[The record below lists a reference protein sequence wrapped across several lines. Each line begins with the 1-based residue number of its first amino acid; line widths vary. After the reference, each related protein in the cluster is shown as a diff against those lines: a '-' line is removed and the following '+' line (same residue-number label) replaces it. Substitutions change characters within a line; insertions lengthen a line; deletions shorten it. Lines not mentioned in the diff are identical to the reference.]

1 MLYDI
6 SPPLSPELAVWPG
19 DVPLTREMQAH
30 LAQGDPVT
38 ASALHTTVHLGAHAD
53 APAHIVRDGLSI
65 DRCALEPFLGRC
77 RVYRVAV
84 GARGAIKPADLGAP
98 VDTPRVLL
106 ATGVAG
112 ARTAFADDF
121 AAPALELADWL
132 HTQGVQLL
140 GVDTPSVDRFGA
152 EGLPV
157 HHRLIAHGI
166 AILEG
171 LDLADVPA
179 GVYELC
185 ALPLRLVGFDASPV
199 RAVLRTIDATTE

>member
-19 DVPLTREMQAH
+19 DMPLTREV
-30 LAQGDPVT
+30 LADLALGDPVT
-38 ASALHTTVHLGAHAD
+38 ASALRATVHLGAHAD
-53 APAHIVRDGLSI
+53 APAHIVAGGATI
-65 DRCALEPFLGRC
+65 ERCLLEPYLGRC

-84 GARGAIKPADLGAP
+84 GARREIRPADLGGP

-121 AAPALELADWL
+121 AAPTLELVDWL
-132 HTQGVQLL
+132 HTQGVKLV

-199 RAVLRTIDATTE
+199 RAVLRTINAAE